1 MIFFCS
7 NFLIEYDLFVIFIN
21 KIKYL
26 ISKNINVKMK
36 NTLLLLT
43 MLLFFSCKDNELQKF
58 NVFSEKWIQELDGY
72 SNSLINE
79 NELPG
84 LVVMVK
90 KRDKQIFHK
99 SYGYSDVE
107 KKIELDKNSIFRI
120 ASITK
125 TITALGILKLMENG
139 ELNLDD
145 EIEKYLPQF
154 KSPKVL
160 TYFNSKNYT
169 YTTTPAKKKI
179 TILDL
184 LTHYSGV
191 SYGRYTVNK
200 KYNEM
205 YNTFIK
211 DSVVELYTTRKI
223 FLEENITRLSRVPLV
238 SQPGTSFEYGMSYDI
253 LGYII
258 ELISGKSL
266 KNFFKETFFIPLE
279 MENTFFY
286 IPEEKTNLLVP
297 VLTNKNGYWA
307 NYKAENYDIDYP
319 IKGAKSYYSGGAGLS
334 GTISDYSNFLTMIVN
349 KGKYKNKRVLKEE
362 TIQLMEKTSGRNI
375 DVKEKK
381 LSHGIATGITV
392 KKNMREQTSVRQ
404 KEISIM
410 FWSGM
415 FGCSYFINLED
426 GTIGLV
432 FKQVYDLKNLV
443 DYDEVFQD
451 IILDMPY

>member
-26 ISKNINVKMK
+26 ISKNVNVKMK

-58 NVFSEKWIQELDGY
+58 NVFSEEWIQELDGY
-72 SNSLINE
+72 SNSLINT

-90 KRDKQIFHK
+90 KGDKQIFHK

-107 KKIELDKNSIFRI
+107 KKIELDKNAIFRI

-145 EIEKYLPQF
+145 EIEKYIPEF
-154 KSPKVL
+154 KNLEVL
-160 TYFNSKNYT
+160 TYFDSENYT
-169 YTTTPAKKKI
+169 YTTTPANRKI

-191 SYGRYTVNK
+191 GYGRYTDNK

-205 YNTFIK
+205 YNTFVK
-211 DSVVELYTTRKI
+211 DSVVELYTTKKI
-223 FLEENITRLSRVPLV
+223 FLKENITRLSRVPLV
-238 SQPGTSFEYGMSYDI
+238 SHPGTGFEYGMSYDI
-253 LGYII
+253 LGYVI
-258 ELISGKSL
+258 ELVSGKSL

-286 IPEEKTNLLVP
+286 IPEEKTNLLIP

-307 NYKAENYDIDYP
+307 NYKAENYDINYP
-319 IKGAKSYYSGGAGLS
+319 VKGAKSYYSGGAGLS

-349 KGKYKNKRVLKEE
+349 KGKYKNKRILKEE
-362 TIQLMEKTSGRNI
+362 TIQLMDKTSIRNI
-375 DVKEKK
+375 TTKEKK
-381 LSHGIATGITV
+381 LGHGIASGISV
-392 KKNMREQTSVRQ
+392 KKNKRRLSSVSQ
-404 KEISIM
+404 KEISIL

-443 DYDEVFQD
+443 DYDEVYQD
-451 IILDMPY
+451 IIFDMLY

>member
-26 ISKNINVKMK
+26 ISKNVNVKMK

-58 NVFSEKWIQELDGY
+58 NVFSEEWIQELDGY
-72 SNSLINE
+72 SNSLINT

-99 SYGYSDVE
+99 SYGYSDAE

-145 EIEKYLPQF
+145 EIEKYIPEF
-154 KSPKVL
+154 KSLKVL

-169 YTTTPAKKKI
+169 YSTTPAKKKI

-191 SYGRYTVNK
+191 SYGRYTSNN

-211 DSVVELYTTRKI
+211 DSVVELYTTKKI

-362 TIQLMEKTSGRNI
+362 TIQLMEKTSVRNI

-381 LSHGIATGITV
+381 LSHGIATGISV
-392 KKNMREQTSVRQ
+392 KKNKRRKSSVRQ

-415 FGCSYFINLED
+415 FGCSYFINLQD

>member
-1 MIFFCS
+1 MIFFYS
-7 NFLIEYDLFVIFIN
+7 NFLIKYDLFVIFIN
-21 KIKYL
+21 KIKNL
-26 ISKNINVKMK
+26 ISININVNMK
-36 NTLLLLT
+36 NTLLLFT
-43 MLLFFSCKDNELQKF
+43 ILLFCSCKDNELQKF
-58 NVFSEKWIQELDGY
+58 NVFSKKWVKEVDRY
-72 SNSLINE
+72 SNSLIDQ

-107 KKIELDKNSIFRI
+107 KKIELDKNAIFRI

-125 TITALGILKLMENG
+125 TITALGVLKLMENG

-145 EIEKYLPQF
+145 EIEKYIPEF

-160 TYFNSKNYT
+160 TYFDSENST
-169 YTTTPAKKKI
+169 YTTTPANRKI

-191 SYGRYTVNK
+191 SYGRYTGNN

-211 DSVVELYTTRKI
+211 DSVVELYTTKKI

>member
-26 ISKNINVKMK
+26 ISKNVNVKMK

-58 NVFSEKWIQELDGY
+58 NVFSEEWIQELDGY
-72 SNSLINE
+72 SNSLINT

-90 KRDKQIFHK
+90 KGDKQIFHK

-107 KKIELDKNSIFRI
+107 KKIELDKNAIFRI

-145 EIEKYLPQF
+145 EIEKYIPEF
-154 KSPKVL
+154 KNLEVL
-160 TYFNSKNYT
+160 TYFDSENYT
-169 YTTTPAKKKI
+169 YTTTPANRKI

-191 SYGRYTVNK
+191 SYGRYTDNN

-205 YNTFIK
+205 YNTFVK
-211 DSVVELYTTRKI
+211 DSVVELYTTKKI
-223 FLEENITRLSRVPLV
+223 FLKENITRLSRVPLV
-238 SQPGTSFEYGMSYDI
+238 SHPGTGFEYGMSYDI
-253 LGYII
+253 LGYVI
-258 ELISGKSL
+258 ELVSGKSL
-266 KNFFKETFFIPLE
+266 NNFFNETFFIPLE

-286 IPEEKTNLLVP
+286 IPEEKTNLLIP

-307 NYKAENYDIDYP
+307 NYKAENYDINYP
-319 IKGAKSYYSGGAGLS
+319 VKGAKSYYSGGAGLS

-349 KGKYKNKRVLKEE
+349 KGKYKNKRILKEE
-362 TIQLMEKTSGRNI
+362 TIQLMDKTSIRNI
-375 DVKEKK
+375 TTKEKK
-381 LSHGIATGITV
+381 LGHGIASGISV
-392 KKNMREQTSVRQ
+392 KKNKRRLSSVSQ
-404 KEISIM
+404 KEISIL

-443 DYDEVFQD
+443 DYDEVYQD
-451 IILDMPY
+451 IIFDML

>member
-1 MIFFCS
+1 
-7 NFLIEYDLFVIFIN
+7 
-21 KIKYL
+21 
-26 ISKNINVKMK
+26 VK
-36 NTLLLLT
+36 
-43 MLLFFSCKDNELQKF
+43 
-58 NVFSEKWIQELDGY
+58 ELDRY
-72 SNSLINE
+72 SNSLIDQ

-90 KRDKQIFHK
+90 KGGKQIFHK

-107 KKIELDKNSIFRI
+107 KKIELDKNAIFRI

-125 TITALGILKLMENG
+125 TVTALGILKLMENG

-145 EIEKYLPQF
+145 EIEKYIPEF
-154 KSPKVL
+154 RNPKVL
-160 TYFNSKNYT
+160 TYFDSENYT
-169 YTTTPAKKKI
+169 YTTTPANRKI

-191 SYGRYTVNK
+191 SYGRYTGNNM
-200 KYNEM
+200 YNEM

-211 DSVVELYTTRKI
+211 DSVIELYTTKKI
-223 FLEENITRLSRVPLV
+223 FLKENITRLSRVPLV
-238 SQPGTSFEYGMSYDI
+238 SHPGTSFEYGMSYDI

-258 ELISGKSL
+258 EIVSGKSL
-266 KNFFKETFFIPLE
+266 NNFFNETFFIPLE

-286 IPEEKTNLLVP
+286 IPEEKANLLIP
-297 VLTNKNGYWA
+297 VLSNKNGYWA
-307 NYKAENYDIDYP
+307 NYQAENYDINYP

-362 TIQLMEKTSGRNI
+362 TIQLMEKTSLRNI
-375 DVKEKK
+375 TTKEKK
-381 LSHGIATGITV
+381 LSHGIATGVKV
-392 KKNMREQTSVRQ
+392 KKNTRRKSSISQ
-404 KEISIM
+404 KEISIL

-432 FKQVYDLKNLV
+432 FKQVYDLKNWI
-443 DYDEVFQD
+443 DYDEVYQD
-451 IILDMPY
+451 IIFDMLY

>member
-1 MIFFCS
+1 
-7 NFLIEYDLFVIFIN
+7 
-21 KIKYL
+21 
-26 ISKNINVKMK
+26 VK
-36 NTLLLLT
+36 
-43 MLLFFSCKDNELQKF
+43 
-58 NVFSEKWIQELDGY
+58 ELDRY
-72 SNSLINE
+72 SNSLIDQ

-90 KRDKQIFHK
+90 KGGKQIFHK

-107 KKIELDKNSIFRI
+107 KKIELDKNAIFRI

-125 TITALGILKLMENG
+125 TVTALGILKLMENG

-145 EIEKYLPQF
+145 EIEKYIPEF
-154 KSPKVL
+154 RNPKVL
-160 TYFNSKNYT
+160 TYFDSENYT
-169 YTTTPAKKKI
+169 YTTTPANRKI

-191 SYGRYTVNK
+191 SYGRYTGNNM
-200 KYNEM
+200 YNEM

-211 DSVVELYTTRKI
+211 DSVIELYTTKKI
-223 FLEENITRLSRVPLV
+223 FLKENITRLSRVPLV

-258 ELISGKSL
+258 ELVSGKSL
-266 KNFFKETFFIPLE
+266 NNFFNETFFIPLE

-286 IPEEKTNLLVP
+286 IPKEKTNLLIP

-307 NYKAENYDIDYP
+307 NYQAENYDINYP

-362 TIQLMEKTSGRNI
+362 TIQLMEKTSLRNI
-375 DVKEKK
+375 TTKEKK
-381 LSHGIATGITV
+381 LSHGIATGVTV
-392 KKNMREQTSVRQ
+392 KKNTRRKSSLSQ
-404 KEISIM
+404 KEISIL

-432 FKQVYDLKNLV
+432 FKQVYDLKNWI
-443 DYDEVFQD
+443 DYDEVYQD
-451 IILDMPY
+451 IIFDMLY

>member
-1 MIFFCS
+1 
-7 NFLIEYDLFVIFIN
+7 
-21 KIKYL
+21 
-26 ISKNINVKMK
+26 
-36 NTLLLLT
+36 
-43 MLLFFSCKDNELQKF
+43 
-58 NVFSEKWIQELDGY
+58 
-72 SNSLINE
+72 
-79 NELPG
+79 
-84 LVVMVK
+84 MVK
-90 KRDKQIFHK
+90 KGDKQIFHK
-99 SYGYSDVE
+99 SYGYSDEE
-107 KKIELDKNSIFRI
+107 KKIELDKNAIFRI

-145 EIEKYLPQF
+145 EIEKYIPEF

-160 TYFNSKNYT
+160 TYFDSKNYT
-169 YTTTPAKKKI
+169 YTTTPANRSI

-191 SYGRYTVNK
+191 SYGRYTGNN

-205 YNTFIK
+205 YNTYIK
-211 DSVVELYTTRKI
+211 DSVVELYTTKKI
-223 FLEENITRLSRVPLV
+223 FLKENITRLSRVPLV
-238 SQPGTSFEYGMSYDI
+238 SHPGTSFEYGMSYDI

-258 ELISGKSL
+258 EIVSGKSL
-266 KNFFKETFFIPLE
+266 NNFFNETFFIPLE

-286 IPEEKTNLLVP
+286 IPEEKANLLIP
-297 VLTNKNGYWA
+297 VLSNKNGYWA
-307 NYKAENYDIDYP
+307 NYQAENYDINYP

-362 TIQLMEKTSGRNI
+362 TIQLMEKTSLRNI
-375 DVKEKK
+375 TTKEKK
-381 LSHGIATGITV
+381 LSHGIATGVKV
-392 KKNMREQTSVRQ
+392 KKNTRRKSSISQ
-404 KEISIM
+404 KEISIL

-432 FKQVYDLKNLV
+432 FKQVYDLKNWI
-443 DYDEVFQD
+443 DYDEVYQD
-451 IILDMPY
+451 IIFDMLY

>member
-1 MIFFCS
+1 
-7 NFLIEYDLFVIFIN
+7 
-21 KIKYL
+21 
-26 ISKNINVKMK
+26 MK
-36 NTLLLLT
+36 NTLLLFT
-43 MLLFFSCKDNELQKF
+43 VLLLCSCKDNELQKF

-145 EIEKYLPQF
+145 EIEKYIPEF

-211 DSVVELYTTRKI
+211 DSVVELYTTKKI

>member
-1 MIFFCS
+1 MIFFNS
-7 NFLIEYDLFVIFIN
+7 NFLIKYDLFVIFIN
-21 KIKYL
+21 KIKNL
-26 ISKNINVKMK
+26 ISININVNMK
-36 NTLLLLT
+36 NALLLFT
-43 MLLFFSCKDNELQKF
+43 ILLLCSCKDNELQKF
-58 NVFSEKWIQELDGY
+58 NVFSEKWVKEIDRY
-72 SNSLINE
+72 SNSLIDQ

-90 KRDKQIFHK
+90 KGGKQIFHK

-107 KKIELDKNSIFRI
+107 KKIELDKNAIFRI

-125 TITALGILKLMENG
+125 TVTALGILKLMENG

-145 EIEKYLPQF
+145 EIEKYIPEF
-154 KSPKVL
+154 RNPKVF
-160 TYFNSKNYT
+160 TYFDSENYT
-169 YTTTPAKKKI
+169 YTTTPANRKI

-191 SYGRYTVNK
+191 SYGRYTGNNM
-200 KYNEM
+200 YNEM

-211 DSVVELYTTRKI
+211 DSVIELYTTKKI
-223 FLEENITRLSRVPLV
+223 FLKENITRLSRVPLV
-238 SQPGTSFEYGMSYDI
+238 SHPGTSFEYGMSYDI

-258 ELISGKSL
+258 EIVSGKSL
-266 KNFFKETFFIPLE
+266 NNFFNETFFIPLE

-286 IPEEKTNLLVP
+286 IPEEKANLLIP
-297 VLTNKNGYWA
+297 VLSNKNGYWA
-307 NYKAENYDIDYP
+307 NYQAENYDINYP

-362 TIQLMEKTSGRNI
+362 TIQLMEKTSLRNI
-375 DVKEKK
+375 TTKEKK
-381 LSHGIATGITV
+381 LSHGIATGVKV
-392 KKNMREQTSVRQ
+392 KKNTRRKSSINQ
-404 KEISIM
+404 KEISIL

-432 FKQVYDLKNLV
+432 FKQVYDLKNWI
-443 DYDEVFQD
+443 DYDEVYQD
-451 IILDMPY
+451 IIFDMLY

>member
-1 MIFFCS
+1 V
-7 NFLIEYDLFVIFIN
+7 EEVDR
-21 KIKYL
+21 
-26 ISKNINVKMK
+26 
-36 NTLLLLT
+36 
-43 MLLFFSCKDNELQKF
+43 
-58 NVFSEKWIQELDGY
+58 Y
-72 SNSLINE
+72 SNSLIDQ

-90 KRDKQIFHK
+90 KGGKQIFHK

-107 KKIELDKNSIFRI
+107 KKIELDKNAIFRI

-125 TITALGILKLMENG
+125 TVTALGILKLMENG

-145 EIEKYLPQF
+145 EIEKYIPEF
-154 KSPKVL
+154 RNPKVL
-160 TYFNSKNYT
+160 TYFDSENYT
-169 YTTTPAKKKI
+169 YTTTPANRKI

-191 SYGRYTVNK
+191 SYGRYTGNNM
-200 KYNEM
+200 YNEM

-211 DSVVELYTTRKI
+211 DSVIELYTTKKI
-223 FLEENITRLSRVPLV
+223 FLKENITRLSRVPLV
-238 SQPGTSFEYGMSYDI
+238 SHPGTSFEYGMSYDI

-258 ELISGKSL
+258 EIVSGKSL
-266 KNFFKETFFIPLE
+266 NNFFNETFFIPLE

-286 IPEEKTNLLVP
+286 IPEEKANLLIP
-297 VLTNKNGYWA
+297 VLSNKNGYWA
-307 NYKAENYDIDYP
+307 NYQAENYDINYP

-362 TIQLMEKTSGRNI
+362 TIQLMEKTSLRNI
-375 DVKEKK
+375 TTKEKK
-381 LSHGIATGITV
+381 LSHGIATGVKV
-392 KKNMREQTSVRQ
+392 KKNTRRKSSISQ
-404 KEISIM
+404 KEISIL

-443 DYDEVFQD
+443 DYDEVYQD
-451 IILDMPY
+451 IIFDMLY

>member
-1 MIFFCS
+1 MIFFYS
-7 NFLIEYDLFVIFIN
+7 NFLIKYDLFVIFIN
-21 KIKYL
+21 KIKNL
-26 ISKNINVKMK
+26 ISININVNMK
-36 NTLLLLT
+36 NTLLLFT
-43 MLLFFSCKDNELQKF
+43 ILLFCSCKDNELQKF
-58 NVFSEKWIQELDGY
+58 NVFSKKWVKEVDRY
-72 SNSLINE
+72 SNSLIDQ

-107 KKIELDKNSIFRI
+107 KKIELDKNAIFRI

-125 TITALGILKLMENG
+125 TITALGVLKLMENG

-145 EIEKYLPQF
+145 EIEKYIPEF

-160 TYFNSKNYT
+160 TYFDSENST
-169 YTTTPAKKKI
+169 YTTTPANRKI

-191 SYGRYTVNK
+191 SYGRYTGNN

-211 DSVVELYTTRKI
+211 DSVVELYTTKKI

-392 KKNMREQTSVRQ
+392 KKNVREQTSVRQ

>member
-1 MIFFCS
+1 MIFFSS
-7 NFLIEYDLFVIFIN
+7 NFLIKYDLFVIFIN

-26 ISKNINVKMK
+26 ISKIFNVNMK

-43 MLLFFSCKDNELQKF
+43 MLLFFSCKDNVLQKF
-58 NVFSEKWIQELDGY
+58 NVFSEKWVKELDRY
-72 SNSLINE
+72 SNSLIDQ

-99 SYGYSDVE
+99 SYGYSDAE
-107 KKIELDKNSIFRI
+107 KKIELDKNAIFRI

-145 EIEKYLPQF
+145 EIEKYIPEF

-160 TYFNSKNYT
+160 TYFDSENYT
-169 YTTTPAKKKI
+169 YTTTPANRKI

-191 SYGRYTVNK
+191 SYGRYTDNN

-211 DSVVELYTTRKI
+211 DSVVELYTTKKI
-223 FLEENITRLSRVPLV
+223 FLKENITRLSRVPLV
-238 SQPGTSFEYGMSYDI
+238 SHPGTGFEYGMSYDI
-253 LGYII
+253 LGYVI
-258 ELISGKSL
+258 ELVSGKSL
-266 KNFFKETFFIPLE
+266 NNFFNETFFIPLE

-286 IPEEKTNLLVP
+286 IPEEKTNLLIP

-307 NYKAENYDIDYP
+307 NYKAENYDINYP
-319 IKGAKSYYSGGAGLS
+319 VKGAKSYYSGGAGLS

-349 KGKYKNKRVLKEE
+349 KGKYKNKRILKEE
-362 TIQLMEKTSGRNI
+362 TIQLMDKTSIRNI
-375 DVKEKK
+375 TTKEKK
-381 LSHGIATGITV
+381 LSHGIASGISV
-392 KKNMREQTSVRQ
+392 KKNKRRLSSVSQ
-404 KEISIM
+404 KEISIL

-443 DYDEVFQD
+443 DYDEVYQN

>member
-1 MIFFCS
+1 MIFIYS
-7 NFLIEYDLFVIFIN
+7 NFLIKYDLFVIFIN
-21 KIKYL
+21 KIKNL
-26 ISKNINVKMK
+26 ISININVNMK
-36 NTLLLLT
+36 NTLLLFT
-43 MLLFFSCKDNELQKF
+43 ILLFCSCKDNELQKF
-58 NVFSEKWIQELDGY
+58 NVFSKKWVKEVDRY
-72 SNSLINE
+72 SNSLIDQ

-107 KKIELDKNSIFRI
+107 KKIELDKNAIFRI

-125 TITALGILKLMENG
+125 TITALGVLKLMENG

-145 EIEKYLPQF
+145 EIEKYIPEF

-160 TYFNSKNYT
+160 TYFDSENST
-169 YTTTPAKKKI
+169 YTTTPANRKI

-191 SYGRYTVNK
+191 SYGRYTGNN

-211 DSVVELYTTRKI
+211 DSVVELYTTKKI

-415 FGCSYFINLED
+415 FGCSYFINFDD

>member
-1 MIFFCS
+1 
-7 NFLIEYDLFVIFIN
+7 
-21 KIKYL
+21 
-26 ISKNINVKMK
+26 VK
-36 NTLLLLT
+36 
-43 MLLFFSCKDNELQKF
+43 
-58 NVFSEKWIQELDGY
+58 ELDRY
-72 SNSLINE
+72 SNSLIDQ

-90 KRDKQIFHK
+90 KGGKQIFHK

-107 KKIELDKNSIFRI
+107 KKIELDKNAIFRI

-145 EIEKYLPQF
+145 EIEKYIPEF
-154 KSPKVL
+154 RNPKVL
-160 TYFNSKNYT
+160 TYFDSENYT
-169 YTTTPAKKKI
+169 YTTTPANRKI

-191 SYGRYTVNK
+191 SYGRYTGNNM
-200 KYNEM
+200 YNEM

-211 DSVVELYTTRKI
+211 DSVIELYTTKKI
-223 FLEENITRLSRVPLV
+223 FLKENITRLSRVPLV

-258 ELISGKSL
+258 ELVSGKSL
-266 KNFFKETFFIPLE
+266 NNFFNETFFIPLE

-286 IPEEKTNLLVP
+286 IPEEKTNLLIP

-307 NYKAENYDIDYP
+307 NYQSKNYDINYP

-362 TIQLMEKTSGRNI
+362 TIQLMEKTSLRNI
-375 DVKEKK
+375 TTKEKK
-381 LSHGIATGITV
+381 LSHGIATGVTV
-392 KKNMREQTSVRQ
+392 KKNTRRKSSLSQ
-404 KEISIM
+404 KEISIL

-432 FKQVYDLKNLV
+432 FKQVYDLKNWI
-443 DYDEVFQD
+443 DYDEVYQD
-451 IILDMPY
+451 IIFDMLY